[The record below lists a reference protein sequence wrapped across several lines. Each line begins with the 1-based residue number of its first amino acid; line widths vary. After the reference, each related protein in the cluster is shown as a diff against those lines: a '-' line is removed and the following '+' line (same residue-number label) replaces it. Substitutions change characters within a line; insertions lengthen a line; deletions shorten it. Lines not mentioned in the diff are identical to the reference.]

1 MPPRGLCP
9 WDTCPTTQ
17 RTNTNTPTTTKSVQ
31 STPFHFI
38 IDPEDA
44 GTRLDVF
51 LAEQED
57 PPLTR
62 SQVRKCLDAGDI
74 LVNDRIVKSGYA
86 LRENDH
92 ILWTIHAPRP
102 TTLEAQDIPLTFL
115 YEDEHLAIVDKP
127 AGLVVHPALGH
138 PDYTLVN
145 ALLFHF
151 DGQAGV
157 AIGGELRPGI
167 VHRLDKDTSGALVV
181 SKTDEA
187 HHHLAEQFRAH
198 TTDRVYHALVV
209 GPGLPDSGTI
219 DTLHGRDPRDRKRFS
234 ADVSTGRRAITHYKV
249 LERFHTGA
257 ALVECRLETGRTHQ
271 IRMHFLHIHAPL
283 LGDQTYGGTRAA
295 RTPLIQR
302 QALHAV
308 QIGVTHLDG
317 TQLLCT
323 SPYPDD
329 FASAL
334 DALRAG
340 KDWR

>member
-1 MPPRGLCP
+1 MH
-9 WDTCPTTQ
+9 
-17 RTNTNTPTTTKSVQ
+17 
-31 STPFHFI
+31 STPFNFV

-74 LVNDRIVKSGYA
+74 LVNDRVVKSGYT
-86 LRENDH
+86 LRTNDH
-92 ILWTIHAPRP
+92 VVWTHYAPRP
-102 TTLEAQDIPLTFL
+102 PSLEAQDIPLTFL

-151 DGQAGV
+151 GGQAGV

-167 VHRLDKDTSGALVV
+167 VHRLDKDTSGAIVV
-181 SKTDEA
+181 SKTDQA

-198 TTDRVYHALVV
+198 TTVRAYHALVF

-219 DTLHGRDPRDRKRFS
+219 NTLHGRDPHNRKRFS
-234 ADVSTGRRAITHYKV
+234 ADVNSGRTCITHYKV
-249 LERFHTGA
+249 LERFSSGA

-271 IRMHFLHIHAPL
+271 IRMHFLHIDAPL
-283 LGDQTYGGTRAA
+283 LGDSLYGGSRAA
-295 RTPLIQR
+295 RSSLIDR
-302 QALHAV
+302 QALHALR
-308 QIGVTHLDG
+308 IGFTQLDG
-317 TQLLCT
+317 THLELEA
-323 SPYPDD
+323 PYPQD
-329 FASAL
+329 FLAAL
-334 DALRAG
+334 TALRAG